1 MRKLTLILLAMLGV
15 VFFNSCKEDT
25 IEEKPHTT
33 TNILN
38 ELKGYTGKTFE
49 QVAATML
56 SKGYDVI
63 ESEEAE
69 GFSYHIFSNANSTTT
84 YNFLEYQNLICI
96 VSYDMI
102 NGNRD
107 LLLNNFEKNSQSA
120 VAFIG
125 NTTSMY
131 EGSIELEDSMEGSE
145 DFELRN
151 NFLTYY
157 NQNKNTVSFCSE
169 NWTNQEYMIGSEF
182 DFYNDDEYENYSL
195 IGYGDMTL
203 MPPLFDKSNKSIF
216 EMLHRKRR

>member
-49 QVAATML
+49 QVSATML

-69 GFSYHIFSNANSTTT
+69 GFTYHNFSNAYSTTT
-84 YNFLEYQNLICI
+84 YDFFEYQNLICI
-96 VSYDMI
+96 VSYVMI

-107 LLLNNFEKNSQSA
+107 FLLNNFEKNSQSA
-120 VAFIG
+120 IEFIG
-125 NTTSMY
+125 NKTSMY
-131 EGSIELEDSMEGSE
+131 EGLIELEDSMEGSE

-151 NFLTYY
+151 DFLTYY
-157 NQNKNTVSFCSE
+157 NQNKPTIAYCSE
-169 NWTNQEYMIGSEF
+169 IWTNQDYMIGSEF
-182 DFYNDDEYENYSL
+182 NYAYEYNNYSL

-203 MPPLFDKSNKSIF
+203 VPPMFQKSNQSIL
-216 EMLHRKRR
+216 EMLHKKRK